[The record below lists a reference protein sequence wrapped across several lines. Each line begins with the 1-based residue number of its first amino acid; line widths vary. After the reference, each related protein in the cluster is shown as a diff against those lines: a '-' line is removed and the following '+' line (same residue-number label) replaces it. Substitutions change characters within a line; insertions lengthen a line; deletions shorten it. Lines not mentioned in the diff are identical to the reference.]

1 MGLWETTTVSRMTG
15 LQLPPEVVETM
26 KAMGQF
32 IPGAEPRTTVI
43 QGMPTPEKWRE
54 NFPKGPAEPG
64 LPH

>member
-1 MGLWETTTVSRMTG
+1 MTG